1 MRMDQ
6 FSKSGPMSFETTA
19 ITIFIILLICFICI
33 FLLLMVFLYKCFQ
46 GKKDEKTGKTDGNDI
61 EDCLNSIVTNNPG
74 EQEKIVMQVIDLK
87 APAGPSILVQRRS
100 KEVVDAPVEN
110 REEEEAK
117 EDKIKET
124 QEPKDANDTNQ
135 EGENLEKSTIPVT
148 GNPSTFDGQKRP
160 LKGVTF
166 SKEVIVVDLGK
177 EYPVPQTCSREH
189 KERK

>member
-1 MRMDQ
+1 MDQ